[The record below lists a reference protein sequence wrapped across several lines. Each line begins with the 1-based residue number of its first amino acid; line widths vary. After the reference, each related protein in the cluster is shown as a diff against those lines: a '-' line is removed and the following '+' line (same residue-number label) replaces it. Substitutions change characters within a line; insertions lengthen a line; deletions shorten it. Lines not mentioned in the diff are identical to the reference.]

1 MYTLLNICRYKE
13 AMDLRPLCTR
23 FLTKRNRSFV
33 YVYERATSQLLT
45 QELLRD
51 EREDEEQPSKQ

>member
-23 FLTKRNRSFV
+23 FLTKRNRSFI

-51 EREDEEQPSKQ
+51 EREDEE